1 MIALLRLTVML
12 LVMCSVC
19 LSHTVNGVWC
29 WAMSQI
35 MLLVRRDCW
44 LRKLVSSSPIAL
56 RSWSSLILWFTCVVE
71 SSSSLGLIMSWLRT
85 RRVNFLSLCTW
96 LGSSC
101 RDLDFNWFSRRGY
114 GKSSGSSGS
123 STPHPTSGTLTPKT
137 EELFDAAEEKG
148 SVQDNFLL
156 SEKLRQRTS
165 FSKPRLVPPTLVKL
179 SSGKGLSVEHQERGK
194 VKREVYKEYIKAA
207 TVTGCIFFL
216 LSIIAQQATS
226 VFATFTL
233 RYWGEHNREQGS
245 NDGMFTYLL
254 FYGLFS
260 LSSCLL
266 GGVSSILM
274 WVLCA
279 LRSAKRLHD
288 SVGGFFVVGWYIFPE
303 FREL

>member
-1 MIALLRLTVML
+1 
-12 LVMCSVC
+12 
-19 LSHTVNGVWC
+19 
-29 WAMSQI
+29 
-35 MLLVRRDCW
+35 
-44 LRKLVSSSPIAL
+44 
-56 RSWSSLILWFTCVVE
+56 
-71 SSSSLGLIMSWLRT
+71 
-85 RRVNFLSLCTW
+85 
-96 LGSSC
+96 
-101 RDLDFNWFSRRGY
+101 
-114 GKSSGSSGS
+114 
-123 STPHPTSGTLTPKT
+123 
-137 EELFDAAEEKG
+137 
-148 SVQDNFLL
+148 
-156 SEKLRQRTS
+156 
-165 FSKPRLVPPTLVKL
+165 LVPPTLVKL

-288 SVGGFFVVGWYIFPE
+288 SVGGFFVVG
-303 FREL
+303 